1 MYSIYA
7 LSSMPTLLSPFLKEV
22 SAKVFDIGDQDNIG
36 LRLIPRTRENPT
48 HAEKQSYSSK

>member
-1 MYSIYA
+1 
-7 LSSMPTLLSPFLKEV
+7 MPTPLSPFLKEV

-48 HAEKQSYSSK
+48 HAEEQSYSSK